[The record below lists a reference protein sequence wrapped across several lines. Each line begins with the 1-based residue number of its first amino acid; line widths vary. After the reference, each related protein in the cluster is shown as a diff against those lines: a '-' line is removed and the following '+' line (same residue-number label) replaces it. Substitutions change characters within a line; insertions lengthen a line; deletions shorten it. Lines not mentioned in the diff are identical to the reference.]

1 MSFARFAS
9 FAVLLAACTGLTTPP
24 GAEHLGTYQM
34 HAVPMFRACALS
46 DVAANE
52 FSFQA
57 TFSRDPNNEQAWV
70 TLQQYSREATFD
82 GQQLGSVAS
91 APRSFSG
98 VCSGCPMALR
108 ETIRVDL
115 LSLSQNVAAGDRCP
129 DGPVPAVDDD
139 AGIHAP
145 GPDAF
150 GYDAVRACGALLTE
164 TVVTDH
170 LPDGGTCDATCG
182 DCTVQYRLTG
192 ERR

>member
-1 MSFARFAS
+1 M
-9 FAVLLAACTGLTTPP
+9 
-24 GAEHLGTYQM
+24 GTYQM
-34 HAVPMFRACALS
+34 RAVSTFRACALS
-46 DVAANE
+46 DVTANE

-57 TFSRDPNNEQAWV
+57 TFSRDPRSGQAWV
-70 TLQQYSREATFD
+70 TLQYYSRDAGWD
-82 GQQLGSVAS
+82 GQTMVSVTS

-98 VCSGCPMALR
+98 VCSACPMALR

-115 LSLSQNVAAGDRCP
+115 LSLSQSIAAGDRCP
-129 DGPVPAVDDD
+129 DGPAPAVSDD

-150 GYDAVRACGALLTE
+150 GYDAVRACGALSTA
-164 TVVTDH
+164 TVVTGT
-170 LPDGGTCDATCG
+170 LPDGGACDATCG